1 MAPLAEALVPVT
13 LFVMIFGIV
22 AIVTFYRFR
31 NRQELQLTIRATL
44 DSGQALSSELLE
56 QLTAALQP
64 QHNDVRRGV
73 ILLAI
78 GLAFVCMAFLIGDED
93 AVGPMLGFSAFPIL
107 TSFAYLLMGYF
118 GQKSDK

>member
-1 MAPLAEALVPVT
+1 MEEIFVPIS
-13 LFVMIFGIV
+13 LFTMIFGIV
-22 AIVTFYRFR
+22 AIVTFFRFR

-64 QHNDVRRGV
+64 QRNDVRRGV
-73 ILLAI
+73 ILLSI
-78 GLAFVCMAFLIGDED
+78 GLAFICFAFLIGREN
-93 AVGPMLGFSAFPIL
+93 AFGPMLGLSAFPIF
-107 TSFAYLLMGYF
+107 TGFAYLLMGYL

>member
-1 MAPLAEALVPVT
+1 MEDIFVPLA
-13 LFVMIFGIV
+13 LFLMIFGIV

-64 QHNDVRRGV
+64 QHNDMRRGV
-73 ILLAI
+73 ILMAI
-78 GLAFVCMAFLIGDED
+78 GLAFVCLAFFVGDEG
-93 AVGPMLGFSAFPIL
+93 VLKPLLGFAAFPIF
-107 TSFAYLLMGYF
+107 TGCAYLLMGYLR
-118 GQKSDK
+118 QKSDQ

>member
-1 MAPLAEALVPVT
+1 MEEIFVPLS
-13 LFVMIFGIV
+13 LFAMIFGIV

-64 QHNDVRRGV
+64 HRNDVRRGV

-78 GLAFVCMAFLIGDED
+78 GVAFVCLAFLIGDED
-93 AVGPMLGFSAFPIL
+93 VVGPMLGFSAFPIF
-107 TSFAYLLMGYF
+107 TGFAYLLMGYL

>member
-1 MAPLAEALVPVT
+1 MAEALVPVA
-13 LFVMIFGIV
+13 LFTMIFGIV

-31 NRQELQLTIRATL
+31 SRQELQLTIRATL

-64 QHNDVRRGV
+64 QRNDFRRGV

-78 GLAFVCMAFLIGDED
+78 GLAFICLAFVMDDEG
-93 AVGPMLGFSAFPIL
+93 VTGPMLGVSAFPIF
-107 TSFAYLLMGYF
+107 TGFAYLLMGYL